1 MKNENTI
8 HSPHI
13 TTETLRVMQAV
24 NLGNNGFADFPPVS
38 SGAREALESAG
49 YRLERSDR
57 VFIGGLRVFSPQAMP
72 SHGKA
77 EPRKQDP
84 LALVVGDFEAGCL
97 AKNTLSHA

>member
-1 MKNENTI
+1 MI

-57 VFIGGLRVFSPQAMP
+57 VFIGGLRVYSPQALLGY
-72 SHGKA
+72 GKA

-84 LALVVGDFEAGCL
+84 LALVAGDFEAGCL

>member
-1 MKNENTI
+1 MI

-13 TTETLRVMQAV
+13 TMETLRVMQAV
-24 NLGNNGFADFPPVS
+24 NTGNNGFADFPPVS

-57 VFIGGLRVFSPQAMP
+57 VFIGGLRVYIPQSMP
-72 SHGKA
+72 SYGKA

-84 LALVVGDFEAGCL
+84 LALVAGDYEAGCL
-97 AKNTLSHA
+97 AKNRMA